1 MKMKTKKT
9 TKKKL
14 KSPFLKREARVEM
27 VSLMDVMFLVL
38 VFFVYSV
45 FNMAVH
51 HGLKVDLP
59 AAAGALEKGE
69 RVVVTIN
76 AQDALQLNG
85 RPLSQDDLVEAVRR
99 LVDVRKDTPVLIS
112 ADRKASMGMG
122 IELLARLKAAGVE
135 KASFQ
140 VSGKAGEIADNIG
153 DHRTPEDIGDNRT
166 PDATGDHRAPGGH

>member
-1 MKMKTKKT
+1 MTMKPKT
-9 TKKKL
+9 TQKKL
-14 KSPFLKREARVEM
+14 NSPFLKREARVEM

-59 AAAGALEKGE
+59 GAPGALEKGE
-69 RVVVTIN
+69 RIVVTID

-85 RPLSQDDLVEAVRR
+85 RPLAQDDLVETVKR
-99 LVDVRKDTPVLIS
+99 LVDVRKETPVLIS
-112 ADRKASMGMG
+112 ADRKASLGVG
-122 IELLARLKAAGVE
+122 IELLARLKDAGVE

-140 VSGKAGEIADNIG
+140 VDGKTNGN
-153 DHRTPEDIGDNRT
+153 H
-166 PDATGDHRAPGGH
+166 

>member
-1 MKMKTKKT
+1 MKMKSKKT

-59 AAAGALEKGE
+59 GAPGTLEKGE
-69 RVVVTIN
+69 RVVVTID

-85 RPLSQDDLVEAVRR
+85 RPMQQDDLVDEVKR
-99 LVDVRKDTPVLIS
+99 LVSDHKDTPVLI
-112 ADRKASMGMG
+112 AGDRKASLGVS
-122 IELLARLKAAGVE
+122 IELLSRLKAAGVE

-140 VSGKAGEIADNIG
+140 VDGK
-153 DHRTPEDIGDNRT
+153 
-166 PDATGDHRAPGGH
+166 PDGGH

>member
-1 MKMKTKKT
+1 MKTKKT

-69 RVVVTIN
+69 RAVVTID

-99 LVDVRKDTPVLIS
+99 LVDVRKETPVLIS
-112 ADRKASMGMG
+112 ADRKASMGVG

-140 VSGKAGEIADNIG
+140 VSGKAGEIAD
-153 DHRTPEDIGDNRT
+153 DIGDNRT
-166 PDATGDHRAPGGH
+166 PDNIGDNRTPGGN

>member
-1 MKMKTKKT
+1 MKMKSKKT

-69 RVVVTIN
+69 RVVVTID
-76 AQDALQLNG
+76 AQDTLQLNG
-85 RPLSQDDLVEAVRR
+85 RPLPQDELVESVRR
-99 LVDVRKDTPVLIS
+99 LIDLRKETPVLIS
-112 ADRKASMGMG
+112 ADRKASMGVG

-140 VSGKAGEIADNIG
+140 VSGKAGEIADDIG
-153 DHRTPEDIGDNRT
+153 DHRTPDDIGDHRT
-166 PDATGDHRAPGGH
+166 PDNIGDQRAPGGN

>member
-1 MKMKTKKT
+1 MKTKKM

-59 AAAGALEKGE
+59 GAPGALEKGE
-69 RVVVTIN
+69 RIVVTID

-85 RPLSQDDLVEAVRR
+85 RPLAQDDLVETVKR
-99 LVDVRKDTPVLIS
+99 LVDANMELPVLIS
-112 ADRKASMGMG
+112 ADRKASLGVG
-122 IELLARLKAAGVE
+122 IELLARLKDAGVE

-140 VSGKAGEIADNIG
+140 VDGKNSGN
-153 DHRTPEDIGDNRT
+153 H
-166 PDATGDHRAPGGH
+166 

>member
-1 MKMKTKKT
+1 MNTKKT

-14 KSPFLKREARVEM
+14 NCPFLKREARVEM

-45 FNMAVH
+45 LNMAVH

-69 RVVVTIN
+69 RAVVTIN
-76 AQDALQLNG
+76 AQDEFQLNG
-85 RPLSQDDLVEAVRR
+85 RPLGQEELVENVKR
-99 LVDVRKDTPVLIS
+99 LIDVHKETPVLIS
-112 ADRKASMGMG
+112 ADRKASLGTG
-122 IELLARLKAAGVE
+122 IELLARLKAVGVE

-140 VSGKAGEIADNIG
+140 VSGKAPGITNEIG
-153 DHRTPEDIGDNRT
+153 DHKT
-166 PDATGDHRAPGGH
+166 PGGN

>member
-1 MKMKTKKT
+1 MKKKKS

-69 RVVVTIN
+69 RVVVTLD
-76 AQDALQLNG
+76 AQDARQRHG
-85 RPLSQDDLVEAVRR
+85 RPLSQAELVATVARPA
-99 LVDVRKDTPVLIS
+99 DVRKETPVLIS
-112 ADRKASMGMG
+112 ADRKASLGTG

-140 VSGKAGEIADNIG
+140 VSGKAAVADRIG
-153 DHRTPEDIGDNRT
+153 SRGT
-166 PDATGDHRAPGGH
+166 TGGR

>member
-1 MKMKTKKT
+1 MKMKSKKT

-59 AAAGALEKGE
+59 SAAGALEKGE
-69 RVVVTIN
+69 RVVVTID
-76 AQDALQLNG
+76 AQDTLQLNG
-85 RPLSQDDLVEAVRR
+85 RRLSQDELVESVRR
-99 LVDVRKDTPVLIS
+99 LIDVRKETPVLIS
-112 ADRKASMGMG
+112 ADRKASLGVG

-140 VSGKAGEIADNIG
+140 VSGKAGKIAD
-153 DHRTPEDIGDNRT
+153 DIGDNRT
-166 PDATGDHRAPGGH
+166 PDNIGDNRTPNPRNPGDN

>member
-1 MKMKTKKT
+1 MKT
-9 TKKKL
+9 KL
-14 KSPFLKREARVEM
+14 KSPFLKREARVEL

-59 AAAGALEKGE
+59 GAPGVLEKGE
-69 RVVVTIN
+69 RIVVTID

-85 RPLSQDDLVEAVRR
+85 TPLERDKLVEEVKR
-99 LVDVRKDTPVLIS
+99 LVGDHKETPVLIS
-112 ADRKASMGMG
+112 GDRKASLGVG

-140 VSGKAGEIADNIG
+140 VDGK
-153 DHRTPEDIGDNRT
+153 
-166 PDATGDHRAPGGH
+166 PDGGH